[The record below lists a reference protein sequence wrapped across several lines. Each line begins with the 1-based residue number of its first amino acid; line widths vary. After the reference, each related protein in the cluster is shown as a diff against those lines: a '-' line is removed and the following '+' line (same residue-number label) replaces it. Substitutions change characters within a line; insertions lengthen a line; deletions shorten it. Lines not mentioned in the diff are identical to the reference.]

1 MYDEAIKI
9 DPKYANAYYNKG
21 SNYLIDFNR
30 NFAQKF
36 IKILASHRDV

>member
-21 SNYLIDFNR
+21 NIFILILQQTHYIN
-30 NFAQKF
+30 
-36 IKILASHRDV
+36 